1 MQVTIIGS
9 GNVATVM
16 GRVLKEK
23 GHHIHEIYSRNF
35 SHAQQLAEE
44 LNAVPVADLRSISN
58 NADLFLIAVTDDAL
72 DKVAQQLSL
81 QNKLVIHT
89 AGSVSKEVLKKTST
103 DYGVVWPMKM
113 VRKNMFA
120 LAPVTL
126 VVDGNTEAVIEQLKQ
141 FAGIFSPAIIT
152 ADDATRAK
160 LHMLAS
166 FTLNFSNHLFRLA
179 ADYCAAENLDFSLF
193 YPLLEESVQRLPG
206 HHPRELQA
214 GPAFRGDR
222 QTIEKHLALLAA
234 HPRAAEVYRAMTES
248 ILSISGNNHP

>member
-23 GHHIHEIYSRNF
+23 GHHIHEIYSRNLL
-35 SHAQQLAEE
+35 HAQVLADE
-44 LNAVPVADLRSISN
+44 LNAKTLRDLSSIDK
-58 NADLFLIAVTDDAL
+58 NADLYLIAVSDDVLEGIA
-72 DKVAQQLSL
+72 VQLSL
-81 QNKLVIHT
+81 QNKLVVHT
-89 AGSVSKEVLKKTST
+89 AGSVSKEVLKSTST
-103 DYGVVWPMKM
+103 NYGVVWPMKM
-113 VRKNMFA
+113 VRKNIPV
-120 LAPVTL
+120 LAPVTI
-126 VVDGNTEAVIEQLKQ
+126 VVDGNNETVTGQLKQ
-141 FAGIFSPAIIT
+141 FATIFSPGIIT
-152 ADDATRAK
+152 ADDETRAK

-193 YPLLEESVQRLPG
+193 YPLIEESVQRLSAN
-206 HHPRELQA
+206 HPRDLQA

-222 QTIEKHLALLAA
+222 QTIEKHLAILGEY
-234 HPRAAEVYRAMTES
+234 PRAAEVYRAMTES